1 MEEKTQ
7 ANLQHIPF
15 RLPPLANPKNDKD
28 LDEYFSEFD
37 KAPSNNILLLETFKH
52 ILGLLMLQLFFGGD
66 FKSQTLSSLPIPN
79 FITKL
84 IVDVNQQAFDPVA
97 LTFGSRFLDKGL
109 RAKDKE
115 INERGKLLREFVVG
129 VVEER
134 VEELKGRGRE
144 GEGEGGLRKEAGDL
158 VGELYLSDGLNEKG
172 KSESAF
178 NYLELVEEF
187 CTFFMAGTDST

>member
-1 MEEKTQ
+1 MTKT
-7 ANLQHIPF
+7 
-15 RLPPLANPKNDKD
+15 

-37 KAPSNNILLLETFKH
+37 KGPSNNILLLETFKH

-66 FKSQTLSSLPIPN
+66 FKSQTLSSLPIPK

-84 IVDVNQQAFDPVA
+84 IVDINQQAFDPVA

-115 INERGKLLREFVVG
+115 INLKGKLLREFA
-129 VVEER
+129 
-134 VEELKGRGRE
+134 VEELKGRGRGVKE
-144 GEGEGGLRKEAGDL
+144 EAGDL

>member
-1 MEEKTQ
+1 MTKT
-7 ANLQHIPF
+7 
-15 RLPPLANPKNDKD
+15 

-37 KAPSNNILLLETFKH
+37 KGPSNNILLLETFKH

-115 INERGKLLREFVVG
+115 INLRGG
-129 VVEER
+129 
-134 VEELKGRGRE
+134 
-144 GEGEGGLRKEAGDL
+144 
-158 VGELYLSDGLNEKG
+158 N
-172 KSESAF
+172 
-178 NYLELVEEF
+178 
-187 CTFFMAGTDST
+187 C